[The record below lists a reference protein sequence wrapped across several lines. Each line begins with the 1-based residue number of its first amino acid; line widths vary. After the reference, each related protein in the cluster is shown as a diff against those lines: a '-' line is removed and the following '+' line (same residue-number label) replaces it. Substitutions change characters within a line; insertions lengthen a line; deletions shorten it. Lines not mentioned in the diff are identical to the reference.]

1 LRVAILAPIAWR
13 VPPRHYGGW
22 EQAVSTLTESL
33 VRLGVDVTL
42 FASGDSVTSARLES
56 VVPRPLQEDPEL
68 RARSR
73 GYEILH
79 AVHCLQRAEEFDVVH
94 SHAGSFV
101 VGYSPF
107 VRTPLVVTLH
117 GSGAEPD
124 SQVLYRRFRHLPY
137 VAISDA
143 ERRLLPDLN
152 YVATIHHGVEVE
164 RFPFEGRHGDYLL
177 FVGRIARVK
186 GVHHAIAVARR
197 TGIPLVLGGIVPPE
211 EEDYFRREVEPHL
224 DGDRVRFV
232 GPVDAQ
238 QRNRLCCG
246 ALAFLHLVEYEE
258 SFGLT
263 MIEAMACGLPVIG
276 TRRGSVPE
284 VVAHGRTGFVVE
296 GVDQAVEAVE
306 RVRRLSREACRA
318 WVAERFHA
326 RLEAERHLRVYEQ
339 VVRAAR
345 AGV

>member
-1 LRVAILAPIAWR
+1 MRVAILAPVAWR

-33 VRLGVDVTL
+33 VRLGVEVTL
-42 FASGDSVTSARLES
+42 FASGDSVTEARLES
-56 VVPRPLQEDPEL
+56 VVPRALQEDPEL

-73 GYEILH
+73 AYEILH
-79 AVHCLQRAEEFDVVH
+79 AVHCLQRAEEFDLVH

-101 VGYSPF
+101 VGFAPF
-107 VRTPLVVTLH
+107 LRTPLVVTLH

-137 VAISDA
+137 VAISEA
-143 ERRLLPDLN
+143 ERRILPELN
-152 YVATIHHGVEVE
+152 YVATIHHGVEVK
-164 RFPFEGRHGDYLL
+164 RFPFEGRPGDYLL

-186 GVHHAIAVARR
+186 GVHRAIEVSRR

-211 EEDYFRREVEPHL
+211 EEEYFRREVEPHL
-224 DGDRVRFV
+224 DGERVRFV

-238 QRNRLCCG
+238 QRNRLCCR

-284 VVAHGRTGFVVE
+284 VVAHGRTGFVVADTQ
-296 GVDQAVEAVE
+296 GAVEAV
-306 RVRRLSREACRA
+306 RAVRRISREACRA

-326 RLEAERHLRVYEQ
+326 RIAAAKHVEVYRRVLRE
-339 VVRAAR
+339 VRA
-345 AGV
+345 GT

>member
-1 LRVAILAPIAWR
+1 MRIAILAPVAWR

-33 VRLGVDVTL
+33 VKLGLEVTL

-56 VVPRPLQEDPEL
+56 VIPRPLQEDPEM
-68 RARSR
+68 RVRSR

-79 AVHCLQRAEEFDVVH
+79 AVHCLQRAGEFDLVH
-94 SHAGSFV
+94 THAGSLV
-101 VGYSPF
+101 VGFSPF

-117 GSGAEPD
+117 GSAAEPD

-137 VAISDA
+137 IAISEA
-143 ERRLLPDLN
+143 ERRTLPELN

-164 RFPFEGRHGDYLL
+164 RFPFEGRPGDYLL

-186 GVHHAIAVARR
+186 GVHHAIQVARR
-197 TGIPLVLGGIVPPE
+197 TGIPLVLAGIVPAE
-211 EEDYFRREVEPHL
+211 EEEYFQREVAPHV
-224 DGDRVRFV
+224 DGELVRFV
-232 GPVDAQ
+232 GPVDGEE
-238 QRNRLCCG
+238 RNRLCCG

-284 VVAHGRTGFVVE
+284 VVAHGRTGFVV
-296 GVDQAVEAVE
+296 VDVQEAVEAAR
-306 RVRRLSREACRA
+306 RVRGISREACRA

-326 RLEAERHLRVYEQ
+326 RIMAVQHLQTYERVLREAKVS
-339 VVRAAR
+339 V
-345 AGV
+345 

>member
-1 LRVAILAPIAWR
+1 MAMLAPVAWR

-22 EQAVSTLTESL
+22 EQAVATLTEAL

-42 FASGDSVTSARLES
+42 FATADSVTSAKLES
-56 VVPRPLQEDPEL
+56 MVPRPLQEDPEL
-68 RARSR
+68 RGRSR
-73 GYEILH
+73 AYEILH
-79 AVHCLQRAEEFDVVH
+79 AVHCLQQAEAFDLVH

-101 VGYSPF
+101 VSYTPF

-124 SQVLYRRFRHLPY
+124 SQVLYRRFHHLPY
-137 VAISDA
+137 LALSEA
-143 ERRLLPDLN
+143 ERRLLPELN
-152 YVATIHHGVEVE
+152 YVATIPHGVEVE
-164 RFPFEGRHGDYLL
+164 HFPFEERHGDYLL

-197 TGIPLVLGGIVPPE
+197 TRIPLVLGGIVPPE
-211 EEDYFRREVEPHL
+211 EEAYFRQEVEPHL
-224 DGDRVRFV
+224 DGELVRFV
-232 GPVDAQ
+232 GPVDARE
-238 QRNRLCCG
+238 RNRLCCG

-263 MIEAMACGLPVIG
+263 MIEAMACGLPVVG

-284 VVAHGRTGFVVE
+284 VVAHGRTGFVVAE
-296 GVDQAVEAVE
+296 VEEAVQAV
-306 RVRRLSREACRA
+306 RQVRTLSREACRA

-326 RLEAERHLRVYEQ
+326 RREAEQHLQAYERVL
-339 VVRAAR
+339 RLAR
-345 AGV
+345 ARA